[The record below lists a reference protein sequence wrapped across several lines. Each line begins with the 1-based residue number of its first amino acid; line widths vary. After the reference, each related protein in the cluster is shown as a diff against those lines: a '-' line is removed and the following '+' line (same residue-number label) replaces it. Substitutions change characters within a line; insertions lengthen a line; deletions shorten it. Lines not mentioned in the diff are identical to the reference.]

1 MKQTKIIIAILSILT
16 CFSGCVSQSDYD
28 SLNSQ
33 LSELQNEVSDCQQ
46 SISDKDI
53 IISEKENKISELEKN
68 IKMLESDNEK
78 LNNDNNA
85 LLEKID
91 ELENGASR
99 LLSDINNAYE
109 TKDYSKVLDLT
120 NELHER
126 FNGSEEDTKAQ
137 TIAKQAQAEIDK
149 IEAEKKAEEERKAA
163 EAAKSME
170 ERIKDNIRIGGVVV
184 DDINSA
190 DGVSIQILWRNESD
204 KDIKYLRFSVTPYNA
219 VGDKVSSSIGGR
231 STISCKITG
240 PLPPSASLVNTRLL
254 ENEFYY
260 LSPANSWE
268 YVSIYNGTYSY
279 SYYDYT
285 SYTSD
290 GYSDFWKEKYIT
302 KSDMINAF
310 QGSKFDC
317 VWYNN
322 TITEIKINKVDIE
335 YMDGTSFTVTE
346 DEIKYAMG

>member
-1 MKQTKIIIAILSILT
+1 MKKILLIVLSTVI
-16 CFSGCVSQSDYD
+16 CFSGCVSQSEYD

-109 TKDYSKVLDLT
+109 SKDYSKVINLA
-120 NELHER
+120 NELHKK

-163 EAAKSME
+163 EAAKSKQE
-170 ERIKDNIRIGGVVV
+170 KAREKLRIYKAEIYDIDSAGGCDVT
-184 DDINSA
+184 IAWENKSE
-190 DGVSIQILWRNESD
+190 QT
-204 KDIKYLRFSVTPYNA
+204 IKYITFTVGAINA
-219 VGDKVSSSIGGR
+219 VGDNVRCEITNDMYCRLK
-231 STISCKITG
+231 CTG
-240 PLPPSASLVNTRLL
+240 PYKK
-254 ENEFYY
+254 NEG
-260 LSPANSWE
+260 E
-268 YVSIYNGTYSY
+268 YSY
-279 SYYDYT
+279 SDYFNTYY
-285 SYTSD
+285 
-290 GYSDFWKEKYIT
+290 GACW
-302 KSDMINAF
+302 
-310 QGSKFDC
+310 GS
-317 VWYNN
+317 VWYNY
-322 TITEIKINKVDIE
+322 TAETVEITEIEIE
-335 YMDGTSFTVTE
+335 YMDGTKTTLNKE
-346 DEIKYAMG
+346 DIQYIIY